1 MSFFYAKE
9 WLGARILPLPFPF
22 LKATFAHMQYIDTH
36 THLFHKQF
44 DEDRSEMME
53 RARVSGVDRVLLPNI
68 DVDSINPMMEMVQN
82 YPGRTFPMMGIHP
95 SHIGEDR
102 HEQLA
107 VVKEW
112 FEKSADRFVAVGE
125 IGIDLYWEKDKLDWQ
140 VEAFE
145 FQIDLALKYHKPIV
159 IHARE
164 SFNEIF
170 EVLERKQ
177 NGNLTGVLHCF
188 TGNAE
193 QAQKCLDLGM
203 HLGIGGVATFKNGGL
218 DQALPGVPL
227 ERLVLETDSPYLAP
241 VPYRGKRNESS
252 YIPIVAQRLAE
263 IMGLSV
269 KEIAEV
275 TTRNAE
281 KLFELPTA
289 E

>member
-1 MSFFYAKE
+1 
-9 WLGARILPLPFPF
+9 
-22 LKATFAHMQYIDTH
+22 MQYIDTH

-44 DEDRSEMME
+44 DEDRKEMME

-68 DVDSINPMMEMVQN
+68 DVDTIDRMMQMVKE
-82 YPGRTFPMMGIHP
+82 YPGRAFPMMGIHP
-95 SHIGEDR
+95 SHVGEDR
-102 HEQLA
+102 KAQLE
-107 VVKEW
+107 VVRGW
-112 FEKSADRFVAVGE
+112 FEKDADQFVAVGE

-145 FQIDLALKYHKPIV
+145 YQIDLALEFNKPIV

-164 SFNEIF
+164 SFDEIF

-177 NGNLTGVLHCF
+177 NGNLSGVLHCF

-193 QAQKCLDLGM
+193 QAQKCLDLGL

-218 DQALPGVPL
+218 DKSLPGLPL
-227 ERLVLETDSPYLAP
+227 DKLVLETDSPYLAP

-252 YIPIVAQRLAE
+252 YVPIVAQRLAE
-263 IMGLSV
+263 IMGITV
-269 KEIAEV
+269 KEIAEN

-281 KLFELPTA
+281 KLFELPTT
-289 E
+289 EK